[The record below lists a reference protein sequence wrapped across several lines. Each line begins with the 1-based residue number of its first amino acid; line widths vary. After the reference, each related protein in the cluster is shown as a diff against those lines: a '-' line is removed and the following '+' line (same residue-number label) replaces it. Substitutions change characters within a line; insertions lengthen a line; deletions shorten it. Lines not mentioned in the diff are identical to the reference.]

1 MAAKGQLTLNW
12 NVLPENWHKAQIYI
26 PGKYNTVFMGSL
38 VGTVKTCVESRKH
51 RFKEHPFQVSLDHI
65 SEACDVPQ
73 L

>member
-1 MAAKGQLTLNW
+1 LACTTGKLAKKTQM
-12 NVLPENWHKAQIYI
+12 YI
-26 PGKYNTVFMGSL
+26 PVKYNTVFMGSL
-38 VGTVKTCVESRKH
+38 VGTVKKTCVESRKH